1 MMCSLAR
8 WSRVFVTTQPIMLPS
23 SSCGSITCSLV
34 WSARRWKIAFL
45 RSGTAV
51 LICPESYARVHEGDV
66 IAFAFNGQVPDGSGV
81 LTTLAFIEGE
91 FDPFLMPETE
101 RTTVAQVRELLT
113 LPPSDMAAASVVRD
127 AIASISAALAL
138 GIAVA
143 LRRRL
148 NGLILG
154 GGDEAR
160 R

>member
-1 MMCSLAR
+1 M
-8 WSRVFVTTQPIMLPS
+8 
-23 SSCGSITCSLV
+23 
-34 WSARRWKIAFL
+34 
-45 RSGTAV
+45 
-51 LICPESYARVHEGDV
+51 
-66 IAFAFNGQVPDGSGV
+66 
-81 LTTLAFIEGE
+81 
-91 FDPFLMPETE
+91 
-101 RTTVAQVRELLT
+101 AQVRELLT

-127 AIASISAALAL
+127 AYASISAALAL

>member
-1 MMCSLAR
+1 MERETME
-8 WSRVFVTTQPIMLPS
+8 
-23 SSCGSITCSLV
+23 
-34 WSARRWKIAFL
+34 IAFL